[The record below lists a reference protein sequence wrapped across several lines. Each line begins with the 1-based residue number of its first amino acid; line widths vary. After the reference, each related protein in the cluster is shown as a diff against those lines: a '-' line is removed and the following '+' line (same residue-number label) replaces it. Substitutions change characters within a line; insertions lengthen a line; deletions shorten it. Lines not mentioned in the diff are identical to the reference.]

1 MTRLKSIA
9 GIIVCVLAAGS
20 ARVGIA
26 QQSQS
31 PAAGRPVI
39 DITAY
44 GAKRDAS
51 APATEAF
58 AKAIAAAKAAGGG
71 TVYVP
76 AGHYTSGPIELISH
90 LRLEFDAGAVITF
103 PAQMLPLT
111 RGRQQGVETLT
122 PVPLIGGH
130 DLEDVQVVG
139 PGTLVTSQADW
150 IKLHGRKQATATDLG
165 SANGDNWE
173 KLLLDLEAH
182 KPISDAEYTA
192 AAQEL
197 RPSFLRFMN
206 SKDILVDGLHFEGAA
221 MWTIHLLYTQYAVV
235 RNVVI
240 ETYPGVQTD
249 GIVVDS
255 SRFVHLT
262 DDYID
267 TGDDGIVIKS
277 GKDADGLR
285 VNRPTEDVTITG
297 CTVHHAHGAVT
308 IGSETSGGVR
318 NIVADNITAVD
329 TEAGIRIKS
338 RRGRGGVVGNL
349 RFSNWTMRNVGT
361 AIDVTNFYMM
371 EGETKESRVT
381 MPKSATTPAFENIA
395 IDGVTIDGAKQLI
408 DVDGLPESPIDGLRI
423 SDVIGTGT
431 LGAHLVHASGLELHN
446 VQLNV
451 AKGPA
456 FLVEDCPEAELDHVA
471 SRKLP
476 ATEPVVRMERSA
488 GSIVRNS
495 RTFNGVGSGILLSA
509 APKMRGFL
517 QVQGLIAAPGKAVDY
532 DEAHPK

>member
-1 MTRLKSIA
+1 MRQMVQS
-9 GIIVCVLAAGS
+9 VLLLTALSPAAW
-20 ARVGIA
+20 VGAHA
-26 QQSQS
+26 QQTQTE
-31 PAAGRPVI
+31 AGRPVFN
-39 DITAY
+39 ITAY
-44 GAKRDAS
+44 GAKRDGS

-58 AKAIAAAKAAGGG
+58 AHAIAAAKAAGGG

-90 LRLEFDAGAVITF
+90 LRLEFGPGAIVVF
-103 PAQMLPLT
+103 PAQTLPLT
-111 RGRQQGVETLT
+111 KGRQQGIETLT

-139 PGTLVTSQADW
+139 AGTLVSSNADW
-150 IKLHGRKQATATDLG
+150 MNLHGRIQPNGNSLG

-182 KPISDAEYTA
+182 KPISEAQYTA
-192 AAQEL
+192 AAEEL

-206 SKDILVDGLHFEGAA
+206 SKDILVDGLHFEGSP
-221 MWTIHLLYTQYAVV
+221 MWTVHLLYTQNAVV
-235 RNVVI
+235 QNVVI
-240 ETYPGVQTD
+240 ETSPGVHTD

-285 VNRPTEDVTITG
+285 VNRATEDVTITG

-308 IGSETSGGVR
+308 IGSETSGSVR
-318 NIVADNITAVD
+318 NIVASNMTAVD
-329 TEAGIRIKS
+329 TQAGIRIKS
-338 RRGRGGVVGNL
+338 RRGRGGIVSNL
-349 RFSNWTMRNVGT
+349 RFSNWAMRNVGT
-361 AIDVTNFYMM
+361 AIEVTNFYMM
-371 EGETKESRVT
+371 EGETRESRVA

-395 IDGVTIDGAKQLI
+395 INGVTIDGAKKLI

-431 LGAHLVHASGLELHN
+431 VGAHLVHASGLELHN
-446 VQLNV
+446 VQMNV
-451 AKGPA
+451 DKGPA
-456 FLVEDCPEAELDHVA
+456 FLVNDCPDAEFDHVA
-471 SRKLP
+471 SRRLP
-476 ATEPVVRMERSA
+476 KDEPVIRIEQSE
-488 GSIVRNS
+488 GSIVRDS
-495 RTFNGVGSGILLSA
+495 RTYPNVGDGILISVGSQKPAS
-509 APKMRGFL
+509 
-517 QVQGLIAAPGKAVDY
+517 VSTEGLFANPGKAIVY
-532 DEAHPK
+532 DDARPK

>member
-1 MTRLKSIA
+1 LIA
-9 GIIVCVLAAGS
+9 MRSSVWLACVLFAGS
-20 ARVGIA
+20 ASA
-26 QQSQS
+26 Q
-31 PAAGRPVI
+31 ATAGRQVF
-39 DITAY
+39 DVTAF
-44 GAKRDAS
+44 GAKNDGS

-76 AGHYTSGPIELISH
+76 AGHYQSGPIELVSH
-90 LRLEFDAGAVITF
+90 LRLEFGPGAIVAF

-139 PGTLVTSQADW
+139 GGKLVSSNADW
-150 IKLHGRKQATATDLG
+150 MKLHGRKQASGNDLG

-182 KPISDAEYTA
+182 KTISEAEYTA
-192 AAQEL
+192 AADEL

-206 SKDILVDGLHFEGAA
+206 SKDVVVDGLHFEGSP
-221 MWTIHLLYTQYAVV
+221 MWTVHLLYTQNAVV

-240 ETYPGVQTD
+240 ETYPGVHTD

-318 NIVADNITAVD
+318 NIVASNMTAVD

-338 RRGRGGVVGNL
+338 RRGRGGVVSNL
-349 RFSNWTMRNVGT
+349 RFSNWTMRDVGT

-371 EGETKESRVT
+371 EGETKESRVA
-381 MPKSATTPAFENIA
+381 MPKSATTPGFENIA
-395 IDGVTIDGAKQLI
+395 INGVTIDGAKTLI

-431 LGAHLVHASGLELHN
+431 LGAHIVHASGLELHN
-446 VQLNV
+446 VQINP

-471 SRKLP
+471 SRKL
-476 ATEPVVRMERSA
+476 AANEPVVRLERSE
-488 GSIVRNS
+488 GTIVRAS
-495 RTFNGVGSGILLSA
+495 RTFVGVGNGVLISVGSQKAES
-509 APKMRGFL
+509 
-517 QVQGLIAAPGKAVDY
+517 VSTDGLMAAPGKAVVY
-532 DEAHPK
+532 DEAGAK

>member
-1 MTRLKSIA
+1 MGFRLGWCGLLLA
-9 GIIVCVLAAGS
+9 TVFVQCVRGS
-20 ARVGIA
+20 A
-26 QQSQS
+26 Q
-31 PAAGRPVI
+31 RPRSDVF
-39 DITAY
+39 DITDY
-44 GAKRDAS
+44 GAKRDGS

-76 AGHYTSGPIELISH
+76 AGHYQSGPIELVSH
-90 LRLEFDAGAVITF
+90 LRLEFGPGSFVVF
-103 PAQMLPLT
+103 PAQKLPLT
-111 RGRQQGVETLT
+111 KGRQQGIETLT

-139 PGTLVTSQADW
+139 PGTLISSNADW
-150 IKLHGRKQATATDLG
+150 MKLHSRIKPTESDLG

-173 KLLLDLEAH
+173 KLLFDLEAH
-182 KPISDAEYTA
+182 KPIPESEYKA
-192 AAQEL
+192 AGEEL

-206 SKDILVDGLHFEGAA
+206 SKDVLVDGLHFEGSP
-221 MWTIHLLYTQYAVV
+221 MWTVHLLYTEYAVV
-235 RNVVI
+235 SNVVI
-240 ETYPGVQTD
+240 ETYPGVHTD
-249 GIVVDS
+249 GIAVDS

-318 NIVADNITAVD
+318 NVVASNITAVD

-338 RRGRGGVVGNL
+338 RRGRGGTVSDL

-361 AIDVTNFYMM
+361 GIEVTNFYMM
-371 EGETKESRVT
+371 EGETHET
-381 MPKSATTPAFENIA
+381 QGPMPRSATTPAFENIA
-395 IDGVTIDGAKQLI
+395 INGVTIDGAKKLI

-423 SDVIGTGT
+423 SDVIGTGVT
-431 LGAHLVHASGLELHN
+431 GAHIVNASGLELHN
-446 VQLNV
+446 VQMSV
-451 AKGPA
+451 DKGPA
-456 FLVEDCPEAELDHVA
+456 FLVQHCADAELDHVA
-471 SRKLP
+471 SRKEP
-476 ATEPVVRMERSA
+476 AGEPVVRLEQSA
-488 GSIVRNS
+488 GTIVRDS
-495 RTFNGVGSGILLSA
+495 RTFAGVGDGVLISA
-509 APKMRGFL
+509 GADML
-517 QVQGLIAAPGKAVDY
+517 NQVRTNGLFADEGKALVY
-532 DEAHPK
+532 DPQAK

>member
-1 MTRLKSIA
+1 
-9 GIIVCVLAAGS
+9 
-20 ARVGIA
+20 
-26 QQSQS
+26 
-31 PAAGRPVI
+31 
-39 DITAY
+39 
-44 GAKRDAS
+44 
-51 APATEAF
+51 
-58 AKAIAAAKAAGGG
+58 
-71 TVYVP
+71 
-76 AGHYTSGPIELISH
+76 
-90 LRLEFDAGAVITF
+90 
-103 PAQMLPLT
+103 
-111 RGRQQGVETLT
+111 
-122 PVPLIGGH
+122 
-130 DLEDVQVVG
+130 
-139 PGTLVTSQADW
+139 
-150 IKLHGRKQATATDLG
+150 
-165 SANGDNWE
+165 
-173 KLLLDLEAH
+173 
-182 KPISDAEYTA
+182 
-192 AAQEL
+192 
-197 RPSFLRFMN
+197 
-206 SKDILVDGLHFEGAA
+206 
-221 MWTIHLLYTQYAVV
+221 
-235 RNVVI
+235 VVI

-318 NIVADNITAVD
+318 NIVASNMTAVD
-329 TEAGIRIKS
+329 TQAGIRIKS
-338 RRGRGGVVGNL
+338 RRGRGGVVSNL

-371 EGETKESRVT
+371 EGETKESRVA
-381 MPKSATTPAFENIA
+381 MPKGPETPGFENIA

-431 LGAHLVHASGLELHN
+431 LGAHLVHASGMELHN

-451 AKGPA
+451 EKGPA
-456 FLVEDCPEAELDHVA
+456 FLVEDCPEAELDHIA

-476 ATEPVVRMERSA
+476 KDEPVVRMVRSQ

-495 RTFNGVGSGILLSA
+495 RTFAGIGSDVLLSVD
-509 APKMRGFL
+509 PQMRGMITTE
-517 QVQGLIAAPGKAVDY
+517 GLIAAPDRSVVYG
-532 DEAHPK
+532 DEHTK

>member
-1 MTRLKSIA
+1 MKWIAVLSACALVAGSVPLSAGQQQIA
-9 GIIVCVLAAGS
+9 G
-20 ARVGIA
+20 
-26 QQSQS
+26 
-31 PAAGRPVI
+31 GRPVF
-39 DITAY
+39 DVTAY
-44 GAKRDAS
+44 GAKRDGS

-58 AKAIAAAKAAGGG
+58 ARAIAAAKTAGGG

-76 AGHYTSGPIELISH
+76 AGHYQSGPIEMVSH
-90 LRLEFDAGAVITF
+90 LRLEFSAGAIVAF
-103 PAQMLPLT
+103 PAQILPLT
-111 RGRQQGVETLT
+111 KGRQQGVETLT

-130 DLEDVQVVG
+130 DLEDVQIVG
-139 PGTLVTSQADW
+139 AGTLVSNNADW
-150 IKLHGRKQATATDLG
+150 MKLHGRKQPTANDIG

-182 KPISDAEYTA
+182 KPIPEAQYVA
-192 AAQEL
+192 AAEEL
-197 RPSFLRFMN
+197 RPSFIRFMN
-206 SKDILVDGLHFEGAA
+206 SKDVVVDGLHFEGSP
-221 MWTIHLLYTQYAVV
+221 MWTVHLLYTENAVV

-240 ETYPGVQTD
+240 ETYPGVHTD

-318 NIVADNITAVD
+318 NIVASNMTAVD

-338 RRGRGGVVGNL
+338 RRGRGGMVSNL

-361 AIDVTNFYMM
+361 AIEVTNFYMM
-371 EGETKESRVT
+371 EGEAKESRVA
-381 MPKSATTPAFENIA
+381 MPKSATTPGFENIA
-395 IDGVTIDGAKQLI
+395 INGVTIDGAKRLI
-408 DVDGLPESPIDGLRI
+408 DVDGLPESPIDGLRV

-431 LGAHLVHASGLELHN
+431 VGAHLVHASGLELHN

-451 AKGPA
+451 EKGPA

-471 SRKLP
+471 SRRLP
-476 ATEPVVRMERSA
+476 KDQPVVRMERSE
-488 GSIVRNS
+488 GSIVRDS
-495 RTFNGVGSGILLSA
+495 RTFAGVGSGVLLSVGSQK
-509 APKMRGFL
+509 P
-517 QVQGLIAAPGKAVDY
+517 QSISTESLIAAPGKSVTY
-532 DEAHPK
+532 DDSVTH

>member
-1 MTRLKSIA
+1 MMRMNWRATLLA
-9 GIIVCVLAAGS
+9 FALAAG
-20 ARVGIA
+20 AAQAGVG
-26 QQSQS
+26 QV
-31 PAAGRPVI
+31 PGGRPVF
-39 DITAY
+39 DVTAY
-44 GAKRDAS
+44 GAKRDGS

-58 AKAIAAAKAAGGG
+58 ARAIAAAKAAGGG

-76 AGHYTSGPIELISH
+76 AGHYQSGPIELVSH
-90 LRLEFDAGAVITF
+90 LRLEFDAGAVVAF

-139 PGTLVTSQADW
+139 PGTLITSQADW
-150 IKLHGRKQATATDLG
+150 TKLHGRKQASATDLG

-182 KPISDAEYTA
+182 KTIPEAEYRA
-192 AAQEL
+192 AAEEL

-206 SKDILVDGLHFEGAA
+206 ARDVLVDGLHFEGSP
-221 MWTIHLLYTQYAVV
+221 MWTVHLLYSENVVV

-277 GKDADGLR
+277 GKDADGVR

-318 NIVADNITAVD
+318 NIVASNITAVD

-338 RRGRGGVVGNL
+338 RRGRGGVVSNL

-371 EGETKESRVT
+371 EGETKESRVA

-395 IDGVTIDGAKQLI
+395 IDGVTVDGAKMLI

-423 SDVIGTGT
+423 SDMIGTGT
-431 LGAHLVHASGLELHN
+431 VGAHLVHASGMELHN

-451 AKGPA
+451 DKGPA
-456 FLVEDCPEAELDHVA
+456 FLVEDCPEAEFDHVA
-471 SRKLP
+471 SRRLAKD
-476 ATEPVVRMERSA
+476 EPVLRMERSE
-488 GSIVRNS
+488 GSIVRDS
-495 RTFNGVGSGILLSA
+495 RTFAGVGSGVLVSA
-509 APKMRGFL
+509 GSQKPGSITTE
-517 QVQGLIAAPGKAVDY
+517 GLIAAAGKAVVY
-532 DEAHPK
+532 DGAQAK